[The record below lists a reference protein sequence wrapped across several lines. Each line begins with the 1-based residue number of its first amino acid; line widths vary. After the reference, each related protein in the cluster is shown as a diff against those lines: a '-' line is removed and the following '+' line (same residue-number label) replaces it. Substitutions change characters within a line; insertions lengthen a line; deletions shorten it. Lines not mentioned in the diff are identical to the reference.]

1 MTIFGEEYDGL
12 MVVGFVGMLQYHV
25 HIFGEEHYG

>member
-1 MTIFGEEYDGL
+1 MTICVEYDGL
-12 MVVGFVGMLQYHV
+12 MLVGFVGMLQYPV